1 MSDTALATDMLQTT
15 SRLIGVLEREIEM
28 LRAMK
33 TSEVLNLQEEK
44 IVLTAAYEVQAKAL
58 QETPAALEA
67 IGPVLRDELR
77 AAVAT
82 FRRTLS
88 ENEKAL
94 RTAKQAADRVLQAI
108 AEEIQN
114 KTQGPASY
122 SARNGPHGR
131 PRATS
136 EPVSLSLNQSV

>member
-1 MSDTALATDMLQTT
+1 MSETALATDMLKIT

-28 LRAMK
+28 LRTMRP
-33 TSEVLNLQEEK
+33 SELLNLQEEK

-58 QETPAALEA
+58 QETPAALDG

-82 FRRTLS
+82 FRHTLA
-88 ENEKAL
+88 ENERAL
-94 RTAKQAADRVLQAI
+94 HTAKQAADRVLQAI

-122 SARNGPHGR
+122 TAQNGARAKLRVRG
-131 PRATS
+131 